1 MPEDDRK
8 LLAEGVRLAVAMLP
22 QTTQFERCAA
32 LSISPTTLSRWLA
45 GVAEPSPARLARLSR
60 KSGVSEET
68 IRNGGRKVEVEA

>member
-1 MPEDDRK
+1 MPEDEKK
-8 LLAEGVRLAVAMLP
+8 LLTEGVRLAIAMLP
-22 QTTQFERCAA
+22 QTTMYARCSA

-60 KSGVSEET
+60 KSGVSEEI